1 MDEAKNWHWK
11 IGIIAAI
18 LFLSGCATMMPQIEN
33 ITLKYKVPDIE
44 PLKETSLNQ
53 EKGGILISI
62 APQHYTH
69 VRKVRI
75 EDVPSPGPLGGLIV
89 TPGTRYFERRKI
101 PYAIV
106 EPDTLRFTVTIHN
119 KLNHVFRG
127 AGSVVSFN
135 VDGKVMAVDEIGYRD
150 FLNII
155 VPPQG
160 QSQLKITG
168 PLISSLP
175 EKCVIGIFIYDVTT
189 EVDAAGNPKKKSNY
203 EWYFNFSTQLIEET
217 EVIKAQAMQQTFY

>member
-1 MDEAKNWHWK
+1 MNKVRNWGLVM
-11 IGIIAAI
+11 IMAI
-18 LFLSGCATMMPQIEN
+18 VLFLSGCATMMPQIETV
-33 ITLKYKVPDIE
+33 TLRCKIPNIE
-44 PLKETSLNQ
+44 PLKETSLGQ

-75 EDVPSPGPLGGLIV
+75 EDAPSPGPLGGFIV
-89 TPGTRYFERRKI
+89 TPGTRYFERREI

-119 KLNHVFRG
+119 RLDHVFRG
-127 AGSVVSFN
+127 AGSVISFN
-135 VDGKVMAVDEIGYRD
+135 VDGKVIAVDEIGYRG

-160 QSQLKITG
+160 QSQVKIAG

-189 EVDAAGNPKKKSNY
+189 EVDTAGNPKKKSNY
-203 EWYFNFSTQLIEET
+203 EWYFNFSTQLVEET
-217 EVIKAQAMQQTFY
+217 ETVKVQPMQQTVY